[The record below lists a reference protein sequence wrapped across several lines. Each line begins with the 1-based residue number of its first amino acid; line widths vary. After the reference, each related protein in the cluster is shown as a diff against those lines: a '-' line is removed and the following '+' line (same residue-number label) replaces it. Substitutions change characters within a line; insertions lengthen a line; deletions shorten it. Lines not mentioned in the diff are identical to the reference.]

1 VLIIAIAAVVMI
13 GIVVPSVYATSGE
26 IFLEKNEFILYGDGS
41 MVNFSVTGE
50 IFDYVYYPELEIV
63 IDDVVFKT
71 INIFPNKNSIFS
83 IIGLDKNWSHG
94 EYVVNLKYQNEIL
107 DSKSFTIIRDNVVEK
122 EIKTHPNMSETH
134 ESFIELNSDKL
145 VLENNSDE
153 TIWISGF
160 LSSSQFGN
168 EIKFSLHHPDST
180 IEYLGKINH
189 GNDDHYEYP
198 IIGIDKFWMP
208 GEYQIIVNYLDQQL
222 STSFVIENDFLKYP
236 MEKEKLIGS
245 FMISSEISNN
255 FTILEIIGNVE
266 TDESEMILQISKDEI
281 VLFEDTLSINENL
294 FETNTVLYDYVSNT
308 PWSSGDYRVTGLIG
322 DESFYSDVFRLDDQ
336 NLSIFEIS
344 EMDLFLNFESEMQKM
359 VDTDKITISY
369 GDQKQIILSGILEN
383 YISQSMV
390 DVHVVNPEGVD
401 GISQIYA
408 SSDGSYYMPIMID
421 DSWVSGV
428 YTAYVTY
435 GDFIDEPSS
444 FEVINN
450 LIVIDEILEEEI
462 SEIIVDDLKNYVV
475 TLDSSKSL
483 ESINFYLEVTPFS
496 TNFPIMTSLND
507 EIIHTENIYSANEG
521 FIDYHLLL
529 DEHWDSG
536 NYIVSYVE
544 NNVSIP
550 FGTFEIIH
558 DKIVDDILSDDV
570 VPLKEQISHHISL
583 EKNIFK
589 TSSNTLE
596 YLHFSGKL
604 IDNSSNNALVYI
616 DGDLQTSVS
625 LDSEGYYREV
635 ISLGDNFD
643 SGFHELSISFDNVSE
658 SAEFLIATNH
668 YISLED
674 DLEITRNTIA
684 ESGGEISVFLS
695 EMVPNFSPFEIKPV
709 IITIEGDENYYQRF
723 SVMPK
728 GYGFYSQNF
737 VIDETIANYD
747 VTVKYGDQIIE
758 SYDVSVVL
766 PELEWIKSYTTLWLN
781 DEISDSSYF
790 KKIVLLL
797 DEKYEVTPQ
806 VTSPEWFVE
815 SADNWMNGLMDDD
828 SFTDALLFLAENR
841 LL

>member
-1 VLIIAIAAVVMI
+1 MI
-13 GIVVPSVYATSGE
+13 GVIVPSAFATSGE
-26 IFLEKNEFILYGDGS
+26 IFLEKNEFILFGDGS

-50 IFDYVYYPELEIV
+50 IFDYNYYPKLEIMFDNVVVQTVDV
-63 IDDVVFKT
+63 IP
-71 INIFPNKNSIFS
+71 INKNSLFS
-83 IIGLDKNWSHG
+83 MVGLDKNWSDG
-94 EYVVNLKYQNEIL
+94 QYVVNLKYKNEVL
-107 DSKSFTIIRDNVVEK
+107 DSKHFTIFRDNIIKK
-122 EIKTHPNMSETH
+122 EIRIDESMHETF
-134 ESFIELNSDKL
+134 ESFVEIDIDKL
-145 VLENNSDE
+145 VLVNNSDE
-153 TIWISGF
+153 TIWISGNIAD
-160 LSSSQFGN
+160 SQFGN
-168 EIKFSLHHPDST
+168 QIIFSLHTPDGTVES
-180 IEYLGKINH
+180 IGNVFRQNH
-189 GNDDHYEYP
+189 GFFEYP
-198 IIGIDKFWMP
+198 LIGIDKYWMP
-208 GEYQIIVNYLDQQL
+208 GEYTIKVNYLDQQL

-245 FMISSEISNN
+245 FTLSSEISNN
-255 FTILEIIGNVE
+255 FTILEILGNVE
-266 TDESEMILQISKDEI
+266 TDNSEMILQISKDEI
-281 VLFEDTLSINENL
+281 ILFEDTLSINENL
-294 FETNTVLYDYVSNT
+294 FETNTVLYDYASNT

-390 DVHVVNPEGVD
+390 NVHVVNPEGVD
-401 GISQIYA
+401 EISHIYA
-408 SSDGSYYMPIMID
+408 SSDGSYYMPIVID
-421 DSWVSGV
+421 ASWVSGV

-450 LIVIDEILEEEI
+450 VIVIDEILDEEI
-462 SEIIVDDLKNYVV
+462 SEIIKDDLKNYVV
-475 TLDSSKSL
+475 TLDSSESL
-483 ESINFYLEVTPFS
+483 ESINFYLEVAPFS
-496 TNFPIMTSLND
+496 TNFPITTSLND
-507 EIIHTENIYSANEG
+507 EIIHTEFIYSANEG

-536 NYIVSYVE
+536 NYVVSYVE
-544 NNVSIP
+544 NNVSIQ
-550 FGTFEIIH
+550 FGTFEIINT
-558 DKIVDDILSDDV
+558 KIVDDVLVDDD
-570 VPLKEQISHHISL
+570 VPLKEQISQHVSL

-604 IDNSSNNALVYI
+604 IDNSSNNILVFI

-625 LDSEGYYREV
+625 LDSEGYYRGV
-635 ISLGDNFD
+635 VSLDDDLGV
-643 SGFHELSISFDNVSE
+643 GFHELLISSDDVSE
-658 SAEFLIATNH
+658 SAEFLIATNN
-668 YISLED
+668 YISLDD
-674 DLEITRNTIA
+674 DLEISRNSIA
-684 ESGGEISVFLS
+684 ISGGEISIFLS
-695 EMVPNFSPFEIKPV
+695 KMLPDFTPSDVKPV
-709 IITIEGDENYYQRF
+709 IITIEDDDNYYQRY
-723 SVMPK
+723 SIIPK
-728 GYGFYSQNF
+728 GYGFYSQSF
-737 VIDETIANYD
+737 VIDQTIASYD
-747 VTVKYGDQIIE
+747 VTVTYDDEIIE

-781 DEISDSSYF
+781 GEISDDSYF

-797 DEKYEVTPQ
+797 DKKFEVTPQ

-828 SFTDALLFLAENR
+828 SFTDAILFLAENR